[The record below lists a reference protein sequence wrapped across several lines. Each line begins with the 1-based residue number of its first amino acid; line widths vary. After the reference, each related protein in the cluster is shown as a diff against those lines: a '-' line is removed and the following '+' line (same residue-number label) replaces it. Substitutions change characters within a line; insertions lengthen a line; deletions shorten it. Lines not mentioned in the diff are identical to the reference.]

1 MMKRL
6 LISAML
12 VCASLFFALDVSAQ
26 LADPADTSYGLKT
39 TGDAAGLSTT
49 AGGADLPTRI
59 GQLLNGAL
67 VVVGIVFLIITV
79 YGGFK
84 IMLSRGEA
92 GSIKTG
98 REAILYGIIGMVII
112 AAAYGITDFV
122 VTTFVTNPTP

>member
-1 MMKRL
+1 MMTRIVMSAV
-6 LISAML
+6 LI
-12 VCASLFFALDVSAQ
+12 CASLFFAVDVSAD
-26 LADPADTSYGLKT
+26 LPNPADTSYGLKT

-84 IMLSRGEA
+84 IMLSRGESA
-92 GSIKTG
+92 QIKSG
-98 REAILYGIIGMVII
+98 RESILYGIIGMVII

-122 VTTFVTNPTP
+122 IKTFVTNPTP